1 MLEHFFD
8 NPVVVERLRSNP
20 LSPHL
25 DSFAASLAALGY
37 ARFTGRAQ
45 IDLLARMGR
54 WLAGSEFTVADLDE
68 QIVSRFFDE
77 VRCQGHQRRGDRG
90 TGCRFLEHLRRGG
103 VIPMPEGVSDQQPLA
118 LIEGRYAHYLKVE
131 RGLSTDTV
139 HNYVPFIHRFLVE
152 RFGDEAL
159 QPGALKASDAS
170 AFILRHARS
179 LSPGRAKLMVTVL
192 RSFLRFLLQRGEI
205 DTDLAAAVPAVAGWR
220 QAAVPKYLGVQEVER
235 VLDSCDRHTA
245 AGRRNHAI
253 LLLLA
258 RLGLRAGEV
267 VALELDDVDWRGGEI
282 RVRGKGR
289 LHDRLPLF
297 TDVGEALATYL
308 RQDRPRCASRRVF
321 IRIRA
326 PHRGF
331 LSPAAVST
339 IVERS
344 VDRAGLHRS
353 LRGAHL
359 LRHSL
364 ATGMLRG
371 GASMAEV
378 GQVLRHRSPTTTE
391 IYAKVDFEGLRGLA
405 QPWPGGGCSDERA
418 A

>member
-1 MLEHFFD
+1 MLEQFFD
-8 NPVVVERLRSNP
+8 NPLVVERLRSNL

-37 ARFTGRAQ
+37 ARSTGRAQ
-45 IDLLARMGR
+45 IDLLGKMGR
-54 WLAGSEFTVADLDE
+54 WLAGNELTVADLE
-68 QIVSRFFDE
+68 ERSVSRFLDE
-77 VRCQGHQRRGDRG
+77 ERCPGHQRRGDRA
-90 TGCRFLEHLRRGG
+90 TGRRFLEQLRRDGI
-103 VIPMPEGVSDQQPLA
+103 IPVPEGVCDQHPLA
-118 LIEGRYAHYLKVE
+118 LIESRYAHYLRVE
-131 RGLSTDTV
+131 RGLSRDTV
-139 HNYVPFIHRFLVE
+139 CNYVPFVHRFLVE
-152 RFGDEAL
+152 RFGDGAL
-159 QPGALKASDAS
+159 RLEALKASDSS
-170 AFILRHARS
+170 AFILRHAAS

-192 RSFLRFLLQRGEI
+192 RSFLRFLLQHGEI
-205 DTDLAAAVPAVAGWR
+205 DTDLAAAVPVVSGWR
-220 QAAVPKYLGVQEVER
+220 QAAVPKYLGSQEVQR
-235 VLDSCDRHTA
+235 VLDSCNRHTA
-245 AGRRNHAI
+245 VGRRNHAI

-267 VALELDDVDWRGGEI
+267 VALELDDVDWRAGEI
-282 RVRGKGR
+282 RIRGKGR
-289 LHDRLPLF
+289 LHDRLPLL
-297 TDVGEALATYL
+297 TDVGEALATYV

-321 IRIRA
+321 IRTRA

-344 VDRAGLHRS
+344 VERAGLHPS

-378 GQVLRHRSPTTTE
+378 GQVLRHRSPNSTE
-391 IYAKVDFEGLRGLA
+391 IYAKVDFDGLRALA
-405 QPWPGGGCSDERA
+405 QRWPGREVQR
-418 A
+418 

>member
-1 MLEHFFD
+1 MLEQFFD
-8 NPVVVERLRSNP
+8 NPLVAEHLRGNP
-20 LSPHL
+20 LGPHL

-37 ARFTGRAQ
+37 ARLTGRGQ

-54 WLAGSEFTVADLDE
+54 WLAGNEFTVADLDE
-68 QIVSRFFDE
+68 RIVRRFLDE
-77 VRCQGHQRRGDRG
+77 VRCQGRQRRGDRA
-90 TGCRFLEHLRRGG
+90 TGRRFLEHLRGGG
-103 VIPMPEGVSDQQPLA
+103 VIPVLEGVSDQQPLA
-118 LIEGRYAHYLKVE
+118 LVESRYAQYLKVE
-131 RGLSTDTV
+131 RGLSTETV
-139 HNYVPFIHRFLVE
+139 RNYVPFVHRFLVE
-152 RFGDEAL
+152 RFGDDVL
-159 QPGALKASDAS
+159 RLGALKASDS
-170 AFILRHARS
+170 STFIQRHAGS
-179 LSPGRAKLMVTVL
+179 LSLGRAKLMVTVL
-192 RSFLRFLLQRGEI
+192 RSFLRFLLEHRDI

-220 QAAVPKYLGVQEVER
+220 QAAVPKYLGSHEVQR

-245 AGRRNHAI
+245 VGRRNHAI

-267 VALELDDVDWRGGEI
+267 VALELDDVDWRGGEL

-289 LHDRLPLF
+289 LHDRLPLL
-297 TDVGEALATYL
+297 TDVGEALATYV

-321 IRIRA
+321 IRTRA
-326 PHRGF
+326 PQRSF
-331 LSPAAVST
+331 LSPAAVTT
-339 IVERS
+339 IVERA
-344 VDRAGLHRS
+344 VERAGLHPS

-391 IYAKVDFEGLRGLA
+391 IYAKVDFEGLRALA
-405 QPWPGGGCSDERA
+405 QPWPRCEVQR
-418 A
+418 